1 MNLGKLAQETD
12 IMQIWNI
19 KQKTFTIMRSTW
31 RLKVF
36 VIKWDLSE
44 SGKRRDVFSTA
55 NCLSLPMEGKH
66 KLDNLDRYFY
76 REKDHTKSTRCDGG
90 KNIRG
95 FQSIG

>member
-44 SGKRRDVFSTA
+44 SGKRRDVFPTA

-66 KLDNLDRYFY
+66 KLDKITIDISTIEKRISKSQRGVTGKENL
-76 REKDHTKSTRCDGG
+76 
-90 KNIRG
+90 
-95 FQSIG
+95 

>member
-44 SGKRRDVFSTA
+44 SGKRRDVFPTA

-66 KLDNLDRYFY
+66 KLDKITIDISTI
-76 REKDHTKSTRCDGG
+76 EKRITKSQRGVTG
-90 KNIRG
+90 KENL
-95 FQSIG
+95 

>member
-66 KLDNLDRYFY
+66 KLDNLDRQIFLS
-76 REKDHTKSTRCDGG
+76 RKGSHKVNEV
-90 KNIRG
+90 
-95 FQSIG
+95 